1 VLHLQETIGAALD
14 VLANLVP
21 MSRAVQECAKDE
33 HVQRTQEKVHTL
45 LFLCRHSRPSTPG

>member
-33 HVQRTQEKVHTL
+33 HVQRTLYQPCCFVRHCGDFHL
-45 LFLCRHSRPSTPG
+45 L